1 MGSLISRL
9 DVILFKQSMQPT
21 PQNPNMPALT
31 PEQQAAES
39 VDARVRPFL
48 EVCTDVTMLDGIDAL
63 RDQHEGAVN
72 QKYKDYY
79 SLLGRLIK
87 GGQVKSPFAQRLLGE
102 YRRRVP
108 QGSDVGTRV
117 DAQRSVALGHAEKTA
132 QKATRNEI
140 EGVYLPDIAPGI
152 DPSDASFDQLSDAIL
167 QAVQM
172 DATEWYGDDIQDG
185 SGQTIHTPGVRDK
198 MIQAIEARNA
208 ALQNSQ
214 TTPEGATS
222 PEQLLENLRTAK
234 YDAFVEYMKGPAF
247 GKKRGQLKDAY
258 DAAERAYFDAIE
270 VQNQQQIAEKRSELQ
285 AEGKDEATIFAELRD
300 FVKSISEQI
309 AGEDQAKQHSLLVE
323 RSGWLG
329 KKMEQYANLSSRKK
343 LLVGLGLG
351 ALTFGTG
358 LGVGVVAGA
367 LGGIFLTGAA
377 AGAGAGLLRLWGGAR
392 TYQLRRA
399 EIYKSPLATPDFA
412 VENGD
417 TADTLHLRQRAYLEK
432 NSRDR
437 LANGEKV
444 KKRAV
449 AWALG
454 TVALGGAAGV
464 IGHSLAVDGGISLQH
479 APGGQLQH
487 WAEDRGWLHSVN
499 DANQHVDAH
508 PNEGTL
514 PSSGSRGDY
523 IPPKGGGDVVK
534 DYLKEHAAARKIDR
548 GEGWYQTFKELGVK
562 QGDWQEL
569 LQKVGPK
576 LHDIRYDGVR
586 AAYWDNNA
594 HEWRINMTDNG
605 KMSPEALRTI
615 VKTANSE
622 GFLKHSLDLSSADPS
637 VATVHSGVEVPGY
650 SNAEVGANPTSG
662 AATTEAANQLIS
674 SSELTPATTVGH
686 REGWLQTLGELKKA
700 GVIDI
705 PSQYY
710 GKLLKVAGPELAKIH
725 YSDGTPVAYYHHL
738 SHEWRMYDSPDG
750 GRLHPDAIRLLERL
764 ARQSG
769 YAKAA

>member
-1 MGSLISRL
+1 MT
-9 DVILFKQSMQPT
+9 PT
-21 PQNPNMPALT
+21 PNNPNLQ
-31 PEQQAAES
+31 PEPDIKPNYSDAE
-39 VDARVRPFL
+39 RQFL
-48 EVCTDVTMLDGIDAL
+48 DIDKIDAWRARQHGILAGL
-63 RDQHEGAVN
+63 RESDPNFMDGAYVQLFQDN
-72 QKYKDYY
+72 VEDALDDYLGQQGLDKDAAGYGRIREIY
-79 SLLGRLIK
+79 RNASLDK
-87 GGQVKSPFAQRLLGE
+87 
-102 YRRRVP
+102 
-108 QGSDVGTRV
+108 
-117 DAQRSVALGHAEKTA
+117 
-132 QKATRNEI
+132 
-140 EGVYLPDIAPGI
+140 
-152 DPSDASFDQLSDAIL
+152 
-167 QAVQM
+167 
-172 DATEWYGDDIQDG
+172 
-185 SGQTIHTPGVRDK
+185 VRDK
-198 MIQAIEARNA
+198 QWYTSPSARGEDPPKTASERDNAIGVVRAELATNATPEKKDSLEEFKRLREAKLKAYVARLKGPVFLRPGLRKELQTAYESAQKEYEA
-208 ALQNSQ
+208 ALDKL
-214 TTPEGATS
+214 TKEEVAKWTEDGKTAPEV
-222 PEQLLENLRTAK
+222 EQLIADSTNARFH
-234 YDAFVEYMKGPAF
+234 DDVEAQRQLLIQESGLM
-247 GKKRGQLKDAY
+247 GQ
-258 DAAERAYFDAIE
+258 
-270 VQNQQQIAEKRSELQ
+270 
-285 AEGKDEATIFAELRD
+285 
-300 FVKSISEQI
+300 
-309 AGEDQAKQHSLLVE
+309 
-323 RSGWLG
+323 WLD
-329 KKMEQYANLSSRKK
+329 KYANLSRGKK
-343 LLVGLGLG
+343 IGVTIGLG
-351 ALTFGTG
+351 AVG
-358 LGVGVVAGA
+358 LGVGFAAGLLA
-367 LGGIFLTGAA
+367 GA
-377 AGAGAGLLRLWGGAR
+377 AGAVVGTAVATSASTAGMKAFGAAR
-392 TYQLRRA
+392 V
-399 EIYKSPLATPDFA
+399 YK
-412 VENGD
+412 
-417 TADTLHLRQRAYLEK
+417 LRQADLFKKQADLPKFEV
-432 NSRDR
+432 
-437 LANGEKV
+437 ANLGDGTNTPTTEGVRRHALDFLRTQSDKQIERGD
-444 KKRAV
+444 KIKRRAV
-449 AWALG
+449 AW
-454 TVALGGAAGV
+454 TVGSVAVGGAFGVLAHGVMAGEG
-464 IGHSLAVDGGISLQH
+464 IGTHAEGGWM
-479 APGGQLQH
+479 QH
-487 WAEDRGWLHSVN
+487 WIEQQS
-499 DANQHVDAH
+499 QH
-508 PNEGTL
+508 PNSSSDVPGTNGA
-514 PSSGSRGDY
+514 PY
-523 IPPKGGGDVVK
+523 IPGEHIPDAPPSKSGGDVVK